1 MSLHFVLGGSG
12 SGKSMRIYSEVLKR
26 AKKEPERNF
35 LIVVPDQFTMQTQ
48 KELIV
53 HPDNESRG
61 ILNIDVLSFGRL
73 SHRVF
78 EEVGRKNLPVLD
90 DTGKSLILRK
100 VAGQCRDELS
110 YLGTYLQKQGYIHEI
125 KSAISEFMQYGV
137 SVKDVSK
144 LMEYAKKKGAL
155 YYKLKDLQVL
165 YVGFLKFIRDK
176 FITTEETLDVLCE
189 AIRKSR
195 IVKDSVVVFDGFTG
209 FTPIQYNVIRELLL
223 CTEEVWLTATVD
235 VSEDPFT
242 LDGEQKL
249 FHLSKKT
256 IADVSR
262 IAKEAGVSRGDDL
275 YLYENGEVLCKGE
288 DGERK
293 EAAHPTRFQNNQPL
307 RHLEK
312 TLFRYPA
319 KPYEGDLAG
328 KELELFAASTIR
340 EEVRQMSILIEK
352 LIREK
357 GYAYRDIAVVAG
369 DLAGYAE
376 QIKTQFT
383 MLDIPCFIDR
393 TRGIVLNPLTEYIK
407 SALEILIYDFSYESV
422 FRYLRSGLAG
432 FNREEVDKLENYCIQ
447 TGIRGKRAWLRQFTH
462 KTARMKE
469 NVDLLWEM
477 DALRERL
484 TEELSPLL
492 MLHSDKTE
500 DYVKALYDFLTK
512 NKAAEKIAVYEN
524 KFAEEKDAVREREY
538 AQVYRLTMELLEQMM
553 ELLKDES
560 MTLTEFKEI
569 LEAGFDEIE
578 VGSIPQNVDRVLVG
592 DMERTRLKEVKV
604 LFFVGIN
611 DGNIPGNNA
620 KGGIISD
627 IDREFLRESQIELAP
642 SPRQQIYIQRLY
654 LYLNMTKPSE
664 KLYLSYCKLNGEGKT
679 LRPSYLIDVVK
690 DLFPSLSLALPE
702 FAPVYEQIYSPR
714 EGLPYLAKALRNYAE
729 TGDRGVG
736 YRENRDRD
744 AAGSKRPASEVDTLF
759 EAYKQNDGYGD
770 VVKKLMDAAFYH
782 YREQELSHA
791 VAKALYG
798 SILMNSVSRVET
810 YAACAY
816 RHFLQYGLQLK
827 ERQEFGFEAVD
838 MGNVFHSVLEGF
850 SHALEGSD
858 YTWFDFPK
866 EFAEKTIKE
875 VMSLCAAEYG
885 DTVLYATARNA
896 YAVERMERILL
907 RTVDTLQYQ
916 LRKGSFRPES
926 YEMSFSA
933 VSDLDSVTISLSEEE
948 KMKLLGRIDRVD
960 TVESEGKIF
969 VKIVDYKSG
978 NKKFDIAA
986 LYYGLQLQL
995 VLYMN
1000 AAVEQEKKKHPGK
1013 EVVPAAMLYYH
1024 VADDCIETENELT
1037 EEEINEKIRESL
1049 RTNGVINKDEAVID
1063 RLIDEKNGKSDV
1075 IPVEFKKDGTLSA
1088 RSDVMDEEE
1097 IAEISRFVTGKV
1109 RKLGREILAGK
1120 TACNPYKKD
1129 KESACTYCPY
1139 KGVCGF
1145 DTGMDGYSYRI
1156 LTDMD
1161 KDTAMEKIRKE
1172 LDEEQ
1177 GESKWQ

>member
-1 MSLHFVLGGSG
+1 MSLRFVLGSSG
-12 SGKSMRIYSEVLKR
+12 SGKSMRIYSEILKR

-100 VAGQCRDELS
+100 VAGQCQGELS

-137 SVKDVSK
+137 SVKDVSR

-165 YVGFLKFIRDK
+165 YDGFMRFIRDK

-189 AIRKSR
+189 AIHKSQ

-209 FTPIQYNVIRELLL
+209 FTPIQYKVIRELLL
-223 CTEEVWLTATVD
+223 CTEEVWLTMTLD
-235 VSEDPFT
+235 VREDPFT

-256 IADVSR
+256 IADVCR
-262 IAKEAGVSRGDDL
+262 IARDAGIPRGEDL
-275 YLYENGEVLCKGE
+275 YMGK
-288 DGERK
+288 DGSY
-293 EAAHPTRFQNNQPL
+293 PRFQENAPL
-307 RHLEK
+307 AHLEK
-312 TLFRYPA
+312 SLFRYPTE
-319 KPYEGDLAG
+319 KYEGDLAG
-328 KELELFAASTIR
+328 EEIVLFAASTIR

-383 MLDIPCFIDR
+383 LLNIPCFIDR

-422 FRYLRSGLAG
+422 FRYLRSGLAD
-432 FNREEVDKLENYCIQ
+432 FTREEVDKLENYCIQ
-447 TGIRGKRAWLRQFTH
+447 TGIRGKRAWTRQFTH
-462 KTARMKE
+462 RTAKMKE

-484 TEELSPLL
+484 AEELSPLL

-500 DYVKALYDFLTK
+500 DYVKALYDFLVK
-512 NKAAEKIAVYEN
+512 NKAAEKTAAYEE
-524 KFAEEKDAVREREY
+524 KFARQKDAVREREY
-538 AQVYRLTMELLEQMM
+538 AQVYRLTMQLLEQMM
-553 ELLKDES
+553 ELLEGES
-560 MTLTEFKEI
+560 MTLPEFKEI
-569 LEAGFDEIE
+569 LEAGFGEIE

-611 DGNIPGNNA
+611 DGNIPGNNGS
-620 KGGIISD
+620 GGIISD
-627 IDREFLRESQIELAP
+627 IDREFLRESEIELAP
-642 SPRQQIYIQRLY
+642 TPRQQMYIQRLY

-664 KLYLSYCKLNGEGKT
+664 RLYLSYCKLNGEGKT
-679 LRPSYLIDVVK
+679 MRPSYLVDVVK
-690 DLFPSLSLALPE
+690 DLFPALKVRLPE
-702 FAPVYEQIYSPR
+702 LAPMYEQIYSPR
-714 EGLPYLAKALRNYAE
+714 EGLPYLAQSLRDYAE
-729 TGDRGVG
+729 RGDLAVENGIFAEGEGTG
-736 YRENRDRD
+736 
-744 AAGSKRPASEVDTLF
+744 KRSLAEQTDTLY
-759 EAYKQNDGYGD
+759 EAYRQNADYAS

-782 YREQELSHA
+782 YREDGLSRA

-816 RHFLQYGLQLK
+816 RHFLQYGLKLQ

-885 DTVLYATARNA
+885 DTILYATARNA

-916 LRKGSFRPES
+916 LRKGSFKPES

-933 VSDLDSVTISLSEEE
+933 VSDLDSVNISLSEEE

-1024 VADDCIETENELT
+1024 VADDCLETETELT
-1037 EEEINEKIRESL
+1037 EEEINQKIRENL
-1049 RTNGVINKDEAVID
+1049 RANGVINKDEAVID
-1063 RLIDEKNGKSDV
+1063 RLIDEKSGKSDV
-1075 IPVEFKKDGTLSA
+1075 IPVEFKKDGTLSS
-1088 RSDVMDEEE
+1088 RSDVMDEAEME
-1097 IAEISRFVTGKV
+1097 EISRFVTGKV
-1109 RKLGREILAGK
+1109 KKLGREILEGRVS
-1120 TACNPYKKD
+1120 CNPYKKD

-1145 DTGMDGYSYRI
+1145 DTGMDGYSYRV
-1156 LTDMD
+1156 LPDMD
-1161 KDTAMEKIRKE
+1161 KDTAMEHIRKE

-1177 GESKWQ
+1177 KKGREKEWQ